1 MCESKEARK
10 EESHEKEMLKKI
22 EFDETDSWSKK
33 KCIKMKKIYYG
44 NFDIFLQN
52 LIFFKQQS

>member
-33 KCIKMKKIYYG
+33 MY
-44 NFDIFLQN
+44 
-52 LIFFKQQS
+52 